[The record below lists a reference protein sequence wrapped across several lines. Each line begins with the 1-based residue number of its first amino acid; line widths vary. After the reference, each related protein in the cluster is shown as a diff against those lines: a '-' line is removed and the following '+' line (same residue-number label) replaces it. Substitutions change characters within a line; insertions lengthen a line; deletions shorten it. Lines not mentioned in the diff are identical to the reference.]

1 MRSSAKK
8 IPRSKLVAF
17 GIPEYAIYLSSI
29 PITLYIPY
37 VYSADFGLELAHIG
51 LILMLARITD
61 VITDPLI
68 GYLSDRTK
76 SKFGRRKPWM
86 AGGAIVMMTAA
97 FLFFNR

>member
-1 MRSSAKK
+1 MSSSAKK

-76 SKFGRRKPWM
+76 KQIRKAKTMDGCGSHSYDDRRFSV
-86 AGGAIVMMTAA
+86 I
-97 FLFFNR
+97 